1 MNTST
6 LQHFKHM
13 NTSKDN
19 KGHRQRLR
27 EKFLKNGLGG
37 FLDYEIIELL
47 LTLGTP
53 RKDCKQS
60 AKDALKKFG
69 SLKAVLEAE
78 PAELKEIKGIGDNNV
93 FGLKIAQSVSRRY
106 LADRIIDQDFIRSAD
121 EVIDYLKHNL
131 RDKSRE
137 VFLVIYLNGRN
148 QILKM
153 EELFQGTLTTSA
165 VYPREVVKRALVND
179 AAALVFVHNHPS
191 GNPNPSKDDLTITK
205 KLKEAAQAIDVSVHD
220 HLIIAGNDVYSFAD
234 HGLI

>member
-1 MNTST
+1 MANS
-6 LQHFKHM
+6 
-13 NTSKDN
+13 NE
-19 KGHRQRLR
+19 GHRQRLR
-27 EKFLKNGLGG
+27 EKFLISGLDG
-37 FLDYEIIELL
+37 FHDYEIIELL

-53 RKDCKQS
+53 RKDCKQQ

-78 PAELKEIKGIGDNNV
+78 PTGLKEIKGIGDKNV
-93 FGLKIAQSVSRRY
+93 LGLKIAQAVSRRY
-106 LADRIIDQDFIRSAD
+106 LADRVLDKDFVRSAD
-121 EVIDYLKHNL
+121 EVLDYLKHNL
-131 RDKSRE
+131 RDKNRE
-137 VFLVIYLNGRN
+137 VFLVIYLNARN

-153 EELFQGTLTTSA
+153 EELFEGTLSTSA

-191 GNPNPSKDDLTITK
+191 GNPNPSQDDLTITK
-205 KLKEAAQAIDVSVHD
+205 KLKEAAQAIDVSVPD

>member
-1 MNTST
+1 
-6 LQHFKHM
+6 M

-27 EKFLKNGLGG
+27 EKFLKNGLDG

-131 RDKSRE
+131 RDRSRE

>member
-1 MNTST
+1 
-6 LQHFKHM
+6 M

-27 EKFLKNGLGG
+27 EKFLKNGLDG

-191 GNPNPSKDDLTITK
+191 GNPNPSQDDLTITK

>member
-1 MNTST
+1 
-6 LQHFKHM
+6 M

-27 EKFLKNGLGG
+27 EKFLKNGLDG

-78 PAELKEIKGIGDNNV
+78 PTELKEIKCIGDNNV

>member
-1 MNTST
+1 MT
-6 LQHFKHM
+6 
-13 NTSKDN
+13 TSKE
-19 KGHRQRLR
+19 KEGHRQRLR
-27 EKFLKNGLGG
+27 EKFLKNGLDG
-37 FLDYEIIELL
+37 FHDYEIIELL

-69 SLKAVLEAE
+69 SLKDVLEAS
-78 PAELKEIKGIGDNNV
+78 PSELKKIKGIADNNV
-93 FGLKIAQSVSRRY
+93 FGLKIAQSVSRRF
-106 LADRIIDQDFIRSAD
+106 LADRIIDKEFIRSAD

-148 QILKM
+148 QILNM
-153 EELFQGTLTTSA
+153 EELFEGTLSTSA
-165 VYPREVVKRALVND
+165 VYQREVVKRALVND

-191 GNPNPSKDDLTITK
+191 GNPNPSQDDLTITK
-205 KLKEAAQAIDVSVHD
+205 KLKEAALAIDVSVHD

>member
-1 MNTST
+1 
-6 LQHFKHM
+6 M

-27 EKFLKNGLGG
+27 EKFLKNGLDG

-191 GNPNPSKDDLTITK
+191 GNPNPSKDDLTITI